1 MSAMQPAP
9 GNPDPLAARISVGA
23 PRGGGLGKAIIA
35 LIAALV
41 LGAAGYY
48 GWNWWNE
55 YNGMSFQIRL
65 ESAKG
70 LKAGSPV
77 QISGVEA
84 GHLTSVRFGESGAD
98 PDRLLP
104 ILSVRVRRSFVSA
117 LRTNL
122 NAEVSAPLIMG
133 EPVLVIDPGTS
144 EAPPIAPG
152 ALIDLAPAQTRSV
165 FDRAAKSLRSFFESE
180 ESANVEGREE
190 MRAQLETM
198 LQEIHA
204 LEARVERLEEAAR
217 AKQRNA
223 PAMP

>member
-1 MSAMQPAP
+1 MQPGP
-9 GNPDPLAARISVGA
+9 GNPDPLAARISVGG
-23 PRGGGLGKAIIA
+23 PRGGGMGRA
-35 LIAALV
+35 LATLILLAAL
-41 LGAAGYY
+41 GGAGYY
-48 GWNWWNE
+48 GWQWWGE
-55 YNGMSFQIRL
+55 YNGMSFQLRL

-104 ILSVRVRRSFVSA
+104 ILSIRVRRSFISA

-122 NAEVSAPLIMG
+122 RAEVSAPLIMG

-144 EAPPIAPG
+144 DAPPIEPG
-152 ALIDLAPAQTRSV
+152 ALIDLAPAQTASV
-165 FDRAAKSLRSFFESE
+165 FDRAAKGLRSFFESE
-180 ESANVEGREE
+180 ESESVEGREQLK
-190 MRAQLETM
+190 AQLDTM
-198 LQEIHA
+198 LKEVRA

-217 AKQRNA
+217 AEQRAA